1 LTGELLTFREKIIN
15 FSVKINQHYKYLIL
29 IFIALGGLFPQV
41 GPPLKFFVPYL
52 IALMTGSLALTCTRK
67 DLCSI
72 LREPFSLLLGLA
84 LMFGLMPLLSFFLS
98 QSLLSKDFDIAAGL
112 ILVASTP
119 SPWAVGIWTGLA
131 GGDVTL
137 ALGLLVSSMVLS
149 AFLIPFLIVVF
160 VGTYVKLDALSMLTD
175 LVFMIIIPI
184 SFVAAVKSR
193 IKKNLELYSPFFFAI
208 SSVAAIILGTIV
220 GATVFPLLQG
230 QEDAAFLSMLILV
243 TVIQCLL
250 SFLVSYFVSRFIFK
264 RSLRHSIAL
273 TYSIG
278 SRNNSIAMAIALT
291 YFSSIAALPSIIYL
305 ISQVITSS
313 VILKIFERR
322 TKTCENREKG

>member
-1 LTGELLTFREKIIN
+1 MTGEQLTFRENIIK
-15 FSVKINQHYKYLIL
+15 FSVKINQYYKYLIL
-29 IFIALGGLFPQV
+29 VSIALGGLFPQI
-41 GPPLKFFVPYL
+41 GAPLKFFVPYL
-52 IALMTGSLALTCTRK
+52 IAVMTGSLALTRTRK
-67 DLCSI
+67 DLYGI

-84 LMFGLMPLLSFFLS
+84 LMFGLVPLLSYVLS
-98 QSLLSKDFDIAAGL
+98 RSLLSKSFDIAVGL

-119 SPWAVGIWTGLA
+119 SPWAVGVWTGLA
-131 GGDVTL
+131 GGEVTL

-149 AFLIPFLIVVF
+149 AFLIPFLMVVL

-184 SFVAAVKSR
+184 AFVAAVKSR
-193 IKKNLELYSPFFFAI
+193 IKKNLEPFSPVFFSI

-220 GATVFPLLQG
+220 GATVFPLLHG
-230 QEDAAFLSMLILV
+230 EEDVAFLSMLILV

-250 SFLVSYFVSRFIFK
+250 SFSVSYFVSRIVFK

-291 YFSSIAALPSIIYL
+291 YFPPITALPSIIYL

-313 VILKIFERR
+313 VILKIFER
-322 TKTCENREKG
+322 KTRQASVRGS